1 MHLANTLC
9 AYNSI
14 QGGNLLNNDKN
25 VNLEKPAYCRS
36 FPRNKEKKKKKPHRI
51 QLLWNFKNELKL
63 MWELKY
69 CKINDKT

>member
-1 MHLANTLC
+1 MSLHNDMHLANTLC

-36 FPRNKEKKKKKPHRI
+36 FPRNKEKKKKRKKSHTEFSYCGI
-51 QLLWNFKNELKL
+51 LKT
-63 MWELKY
+63 
-69 CKINDKT
+69 N